1 MDGVS
6 AALYVDFDNVVSG
19 LRDHSWEAVQ
29 SFVQRPGAWLAALD
43 RDREGRRWLVR
54 RCYVNS
60 AGSISRKGDGSE
72 RLEFS
77 SYRRTLMEAG
87 FEVVDCPPFF
97 TRGKNGAD
105 IRIAV
110 DVTDD
115 LQAVPAS
122 EVVLMT
128 SDSDFTGVLVRVRS
142 TGRRCT
148 LVHTNAAS
156 TVLAAQADDVL
167 GLGPFLDL
175 LGASREPERLA
186 QQPVRTPAKKTA
198 GATKAATK
206 KVAAAAATKKSP
218 AAAHR
223 HWGEFVKVAREETAA
238 LGVRSGDKVNLAE
251 LGTAIPRRLGP
262 ELSKDAWFG
271 HSSLTRALTAA
282 KVEI

>member
-97 TRGKNGAD
+97 QRGKNGAD

-142 TGRRCT
+142 TGPEVHARAHERR
-148 LVHTNAAS
+148 
-156 TVLAAQADDVL
+156 Q
-167 GLGPFLDL
+167 
-175 LGASREPERLA
+175 
-186 QQPVRTPAKKTA
+186 
-198 GATKAATK
+198 
-206 KVAAAAATKKSP
+206 
-218 AAAHR
+218 HR
-223 HWGEFVKVAREETAA
+223 PGRP
-238 LGVRSGDKVNLAE
+238 G
-251 LGTAIPRRLGP
+251 
-262 ELSKDAWFG
+262 
-271 HSSLTRALTAA
+271 
-282 KVEI
+282 